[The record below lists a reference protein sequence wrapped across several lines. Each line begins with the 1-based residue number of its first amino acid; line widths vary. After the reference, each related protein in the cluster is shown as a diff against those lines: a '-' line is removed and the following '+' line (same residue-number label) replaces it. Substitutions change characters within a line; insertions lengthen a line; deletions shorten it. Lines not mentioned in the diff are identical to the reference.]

1 MERDEKGRL
10 QKGHGGLKP
19 KGAISERTEMWNKL
33 GEYVVTQGAERA
45 MQVLAQM
52 EDEEFLKNY
61 MMMLEYFKPK
71 QARNVHASDSNSPV
85 IVQIHGNI

>member
-45 MQVLAQM
+45 MQVLGAM

-61 MMMLEYFKPK
+61 MTMLEYFKPK
-71 QARNVHASDSNSPV
+71 QGRTVHASDTDSPV
-85 IVQIHGNI
+85 VIQIHGNI